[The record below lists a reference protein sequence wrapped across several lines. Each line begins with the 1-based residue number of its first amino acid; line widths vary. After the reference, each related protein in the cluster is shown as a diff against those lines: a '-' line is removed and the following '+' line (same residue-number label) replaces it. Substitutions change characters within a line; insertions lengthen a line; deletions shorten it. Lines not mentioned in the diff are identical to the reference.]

1 MTTQS
6 TVAERADTAAS
17 DERWSRWVARGVVRD
32 RRRQKRVST
41 VAAVVV
47 FGFALLLARMLILG

>member
-6 TVAERADTAAS
+6 AVVDRADTAAS
-17 DERWSRWVARGVVRD
+17 DERWSQWVAKGVERD
-32 RRRQKRVST
+32 RRRRTRVST